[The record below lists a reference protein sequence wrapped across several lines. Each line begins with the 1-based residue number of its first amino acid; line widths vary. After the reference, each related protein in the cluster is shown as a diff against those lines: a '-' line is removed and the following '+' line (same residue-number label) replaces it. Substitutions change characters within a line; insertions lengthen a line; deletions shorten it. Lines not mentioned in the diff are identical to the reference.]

1 MIQKIKIHTIKVL
14 PIPIILSI
22 VMLLMTTLKHLPH
35 GFYTLLRLV
44 VCLTSIF
51 VASFAYKARLRYWTY
66 LMGLI
71 ALLFNPII
79 KVYFNKSTWQLI
91 DLVTAII
98 FVISIAKLKRME
110 K

>member
-1 MIQKIKIHTIKVL
+1 MIQKIKIHTIKAL
-14 PIPIILSI
+14 SIPIIISI
-22 VMLLMTTLKHLPH
+22 VILLMTTLKHLPH

-51 VASFAYKARLRYWTY
+51 VASFAYKAHIRHWVYI
-66 LMGLI
+66 MGFI

-79 KVYFNKSTWQLI
+79 QIHFNKSTWQLI
-91 DLVTAII
+91 DLITAILFIVPI
-98 FVISIAKLKRME
+98 FKLRE

>member
-14 PIPIILSI
+14 PIPIIISI
-22 VMLLMTTLKHLPH
+22 IMLLMAILGHWH
-35 GFYTLLRLV
+35 YGFYTLLRLV

-66 LMGLI
+66 MMGLI

>member
-1 MIQKIKIHTIKVL
+1 MKIHTIKTL
-14 PIPIILSI
+14 PVPIILSI
-22 VMLLMTTLKHLPH
+22 AMLLMTTLKHLPH

-51 VASFAYKARLRYWTY
+51 VASFAYKAHIRHWVYI
-66 LMGLI
+66 MGFI

-79 KVYFNKSTWQLI
+79 QIHFNKSTWQLI

-98 FVISIAKLKRME
+98 FVVSIFELKKIE
-110 K
+110 G

>member
-1 MIQKIKIHTIKVL
+1 
-14 PIPIILSI
+14 
-22 VMLLMTTLKHLPH
+22 MLLMTTLKHLPH

-51 VASFAYKARLRYWTY
+51 VASFAYKAHIRHWVYIL
-66 LMGLI
+66 GFI

-79 KVYFNKSTWQLI
+79 QIHFNKSTWQLI

-98 FVISIAKLKRME
+98 FVVSIFELKKIE
-110 K
+110 G

>member
-1 MIQKIKIHTIKVL
+1 MIYKMKMNTIKAL

-22 VMLLMTTLKHLPH
+22 VMLLITVLGCWPY

-66 LMGLI
+66 MMGLI